1 MYKKTI
7 KYVDYD
13 GNERTEDFYF
23 NLTETEITELEF
35 SEPGGMTALIEKVVN
50 TNEYTKMIPLWKKII
65 LMSYG
70 EKSPD
75 GRRFIKSDELSTAFS
90 QTEAFNVMFME
101 FAQNAEAATDFVNAV
116 LPKSISE
123 KEAQSLTVLTNK

>member
-23 NLTETEITELEF
+23 NLTETELTEYQY
-35 SEPGGMTALIEKVVN
+35 SEPGGMLALIEKVVN
-50 TNEYTKMIPLWKKII
+50 TNEYTKLIPLWKKII
-65 LMSYG
+65 LMAYG

-75 GRRFIKSDELSTAFS
+75 GRRFIKSEELSTAFS
-90 QTEAFNVMFME
+90 QTEAYNVMFME
-101 FAQNAEAATDFVNAV
+101 FAQNAEAASEFVNAV
-116 LPKSISE
+116 LPKSINE
-123 KEAQSLTVLTNK
+123 KEAQTLTVLNN

>member
-23 NLTETEITELEF
+23 NLTETEITEWEY
-35 SEPGGMTALIEKVVN
+35 SEPGGMTAFIEKVVN

>member
-35 SEPGGMTALIEKVVN
+35 SEPGGMTAFIEKVVN